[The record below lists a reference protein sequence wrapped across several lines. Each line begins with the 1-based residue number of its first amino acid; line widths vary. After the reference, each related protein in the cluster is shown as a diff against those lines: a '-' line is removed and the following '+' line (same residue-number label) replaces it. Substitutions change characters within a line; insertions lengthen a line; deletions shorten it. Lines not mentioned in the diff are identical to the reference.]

1 VNLYIGKTVARCKH
15 CQGTDWLLLE
25 PAGRFS
31 ILSDVECAACRMKHT
46 YADLVLQLPL
56 LLPDLSSAGEEGQLA
71 DS

>member
-1 VNLYIGKTVARCKH
+1 MNLYIGKTVARCKH
-15 CQGTDWLLLE
+15 CGSTDWLLVE

-31 ILSDVECAACRMKHT
+31 ILSDVQCAACHVKHS

-56 LLPDLSSAGEEGQLA
+56 LLPDLSSAGDEPQPA